1 MSAYAQP
8 ASPPARE
15 QLAAEYRA
23 ALARFLSGAGEAAL
37 TEAYELG
44 RRAISGGLGV
54 LEMVLLHQSA
64 VEDIAPDSL
73 TPAQS
78 AAQRAAAAEF
88 LIESLTP
95 HEMAYR
101 GFQEASLALR
111 RVNDLLEQQARRIA
125 HAIHDESG
133 QLLVLVHLTMD
144 RLRQDLPPPWHERC
158 DEVLELLKRI
168 GTEMRD
174 FSHQLRPTMLDDLG
188 LAPALEF
195 LVARISNKG
204 TPKVELRCGRLR
216 RRLPAEKEATVY
228 RAVQEALANVVRH
241 ANARNLRIDLRSN
254 GHALVC
260 RIEDDGEGF
269 DVAAVLG
276 SKGRRG
282 LGLIGM
288 GEQLDMI
295 GATLQIK
302 SQAGEGTALVISV
315 PWEAASGDTNF
326 FGR

>member
-1 MSAYAQP
+1 MSAFAQP
-8 ASPPARE
+8 ANPPARE

-44 RRAISGGLGV
+44 RRGISSGMGV

-64 VEDIAPDSL
+64 VEESVRDSL
-73 TPAQS
+73 SPGQS
-78 AAQRAAAAEF
+78 AARRAAAGEF

-101 GFQEASLALR
+101 GFQEASIAMR

-125 HAIHDESG
+125 HALHDESG

-144 RLRQDLPPPWHERC
+144 RLRQDLPPPWHARC
-158 DEVLELLKRI
+158 DEVLQLLKQI

-174 FSHQLRPTMLDDLG
+174 FSHELRPTVLDDLG
-188 LAPALEF
+188 LVPALEF
-195 LVARISNKG
+195 LAARLSNKG
-204 TPKVELRCGRLR
+204 APKVKLQCGPLP
-216 RRLPAEKEATVY
+216 RRLSAEKESTVY
-228 RAVQEALANVVRH
+228 RAVQEALVNVLRH
-241 ANARNLRIDLRSN
+241 ANAQNLRIDLRSD

-260 RIEDDGEGF
+260 RVADDGEGF

-276 SKGRRG
+276 SKGQRG

-288 GEQLDMI
+288 GEQLHMI

-315 PWEAASGDTNF
+315 PWEVVSGDKSLSS
-326 FGR
+326 R

>member
-8 ASPPARE
+8 AMPSARE
-15 QLAAEYRA
+15 QFAAEYRA

-44 RRAISGGLGV
+44 RRGISSGMGV

-64 VEDIAPDSL
+64 VEGIAPDSL
-73 TPAQS
+73 SSAPS
-78 AAQRAAAAEF
+78 AAWRAAAAEF

-101 GFQEASLALR
+101 GFQEASLAMR
-111 RVNDLLEQQARRIA
+111 RMNDLLEQQARRIA

-144 RLRQDLPPPWHERC
+144 RLRQELPPQWHERC

-174 FSHQLRPTMLDDLG
+174 FSHELRPTMLDDLG
-188 LAPALEF
+188 LLPALEF
-195 LVARISNKG
+195 LAARISNKG
-204 TPKVELRCGRLR
+204 TPKVELQCGPLP
-216 RRLPAEKEATVY
+216 RRLPAEMEATVY

-241 ANARNLRIDLRSN
+241 ANAQNLRIDLRSD

-276 SKGRRG
+276 SKGQRG

-315 PWEAASGDTNF
+315 PWEVASGDTNL